1 MDYIIQR
8 PDQVLDVVT
17 EHIYI
22 TVVTVLLA
30 SVMGVILGVLITRI
44 RALYDPILTV
54 AGVIY
59 TVPSLAMFVLMIPL
73 LGIGFNSAVVALVL
87 YSLLV
92 LIRNTAVGIDSIDP
106 NVIEAARGMGM
117 TSLGILFRIE
127 LPLALPIVFAGI
139 RIATVS
145 AISLG
150 TIAAFIGA
158 GGIGDL
164 IFQGISSQRDDK
176 IVAGAVAAS
185 VMALAAEFLLRQVER
200 GSAPGITG
208 EFKTMGEYVADFW
221 HFLREKPDVVT
232 LVGAL
237 LLLFSY
243 VGLTW
248 VEPYSTDEAIAG
260 DETAQAIL
268 DDANLLQMTGWDLAQ
283 IKTNAPIRESL
294 RILPWTAIIAG
305 VVALW
310 NITRTSRRASAEI
323 LLLCG
328 LLALF
333 PLLHFHFELRRA
345 VGDLGTA
352 SGLFRDVRSNINAL
366 ISGRVP
372 IRPET
377 LEAESGFTVAWIGAG
392 LIVAGAYLKSLWFR
406 QQTQKERQ
414 PS

>member
-1 MDYIIQR
+1 MDYILQR

-30 SVMGVILGVLITRI
+30 SLAGIILGVLITRI

-158 GGIGDL
+158 GGIGEL

-185 VMALAAEFLLRQVER
+185 VLAIGAEFLLRQVER

-232 LVGAL
+232 LIGAL
-237 LLLFSY
+237 LLLLSY
-243 VGLTW
+243 GGLTW
-248 VEPYSTDEAIAG
+248 VEPYSNDDAIAG
-260 DETAQAIL
+260 NEAAQAVL
-268 DDANLLQMTGWDLAQ
+268 DDANLLKMTGWDLAR
-283 IKTNAPIRESL
+283 IDTDAPIRQSL
-294 RILPWTAIIAG
+294 SILPWTGIVAG

-310 NITRTSRRASAEI
+310 NIVRTSNRAAAEV

-333 PLLHFHFELRRA
+333 PLLHFHFEMQRA
-345 VGDLGTA
+345 VGELGAA
-352 SGLFRDVRSNINAL
+352 SDLFRDVRSNINAL
-366 ISGRVP
+366 ISDRVP

-377 LEAESGFTVAWIGAG
+377 LEAESGFTVAWVGAG

-406 QQTQKERQ
+406 RQSRKEQQ